1 MNNIDHITSVAL
13 ITTGRTGTDFFQ
25 SLFDSHTQVLTFNGH
40 LIDYYL
46 FWKDNENII
55 NSEKFISEDLIYK
68 FISHYLKYL
77 KSHYDLS
84 EKKDKMGDNLDESI
98 SINLSEFVKT
108 TVSFLKERE
117 FNSKNFLLAVHVA
130 YAACLGQKISS
141 KTVFLYHI
149 HHEPKLPFFLDDFPN
164 AKIICMTRDPRANY
178 YSGIMHRIL
187 AYKSNNRG
195 MLHNHKSFSYLRRIF
210 EDAHALDKY
219 NNEYYAI
226 RLEDLGKKCV
236 LNKVCSW
243 LNINYEDTLELSTF
257 GGIRWRGDALSPNT
271 SQSKGFSYNMI
282 NNKWKNELGFVEK
295 YVFNFILNS
304 RLKHYSYKCTNISV
318 KDYFIVP
325 IFILIPLKFEVDI
338 FMLNL
343 SSEYSLR
350 NKLYFFRI
358 NILGYL
364 KRVTLFFKYYYF
376 QISRKYF
383 KSNLL
388 VCDYKK

>member
-1 MNNIDHITSVAL
+1 MNNIDNIASVAL

-25 SLFDSHTQVLTFNGH
+25 SLLDSHTQVLTFNGH

-46 FWKDNENII
+46 FWRDNKNII

-77 KSHYDLS
+77 KSHYDLA
-84 EKKDKMGDNLDESI
+84 EKKDKMGDGLDESI
-98 SINLSEFVKT
+98 SIDLSEFVKT
-108 TVSFLKERE
+108 TTYFLKERE
-117 FNSKNFLLAVHVA
+117 FNSKNFLLAVHIA
-130 YAACLGQKISS
+130 YATCLGQKISS

-149 HHEPKLPFFLDDFPN
+149 HHEQMLPFFLDDFPN

-195 MLHNHKSFSYLRRIF
+195 MLNNHKTFSYLRRIF
-210 EDAHALDKY
+210 EDANALDKY
-219 NNEYYAI
+219 SNEYYAI

-236 LNKVCSW
+236 LNKVCGW
-243 LNINYEDTLELSTF
+243 LSIKYEDTLELSTF

-271 SQSKGFSYNMI
+271 SQSKGFSHDMI
-282 NNKWKNELGFVEK
+282 NNKWKNELGFIEK

-325 IFILIPLKFEVDI
+325 ILILIPLKFEVKI

-343 SSEYSLR
+343 SSRYSLR

-388 VCDYKK
+388 ACYYKK